1 MESDM
6 IWWDLYGICSDLT
19 SLVHIWSDCIWYPDS
34 TNDYEFSDEYEFEY
48 DDYEFSDEYGYEFE
62 ENMAT
67 LWNSINFTVDC
78 KIDKLEVRKGKK
90 CNSIKISFR

>member
-19 SLVHIWSDCIWYPDS
+19 SLVNIWSDCIWYPDS

-48 DDYEFSDEYGYEFE
+48 YDHEFSEIEEYIR
-62 ENMAT
+62 
-67 LWNSINFTVDC
+67 NSLRNSTNFTVDC